1 MNNEKK
7 DYTRHYYAPVVKIEY
22 ENTIFDDY
30 ARHIKG
36 RGFLATTSDRE
47 QYEFLKVMDKQ
58 TGDNKALLFLED
70 LFSYGLE
77 RKHITNDPLIRT
89 LMIPICDRIDSE
101 YINYCK
107 THGYKADYIKKYEDQ
122 CDMVARVH
130 AEQAERDMARRKEEE
145 AELRQ
150 MGLLEVTNMGTASLM
165 DLL

>member
-30 ARHIKG
+30 ARRIKG

-47 QYEFLKVMDKQ
+47 QYEFLKAMDKQ

-101 YINYCK
+101 YIDYCK
-107 THGYKADYIKKYEDQ
+107 KHGYKADYIKKFEDQ
-122 CDMVARVH
+122 CDMVARIQ
-130 AEQAERDMARRKEEE
+130 AEQAERDRERRKEEE
-145 AELRQ
+145 AGLRQ
-150 MGLLEVTNMGTASLM
+150 MGLLDVVNMGTTPLM